1 MEGWCKVKTFW
12 GDNND
17 DLAVDRA
24 TPHII
29 TMLALAQKVLE
40 IGGNTTNGELSVA
53 LNFIDVEQR
62 LIDALAAMR
71 NYQKEREKEMEEG
84 ENSDG

>member
-1 MEGWCKVKTFW
+1 MKTFW

-40 IGGNTTNGELSVA
+40 IGGNITNGELSVA

-71 NYQKEREKEMEEG
+71 NYQKDREKEMKEG
-84 ENSDG
+84 ENADG

>member
-1 MEGWCKVKTFW
+1 MKTFW
-12 GDNND
+12 GDNDD
-17 DLAVDRA
+17 DLAVDKA

-40 IGGNTTNGELSVA
+40 IGGNTTDAELSVA

-71 NYQKEREKEMEEG
+71 NYQKDREKKMK
-84 ENSDG
+84 